1 MVDFRWRQEA
11 EEMAEEKSEDAE
23 MEQDAA
29 PDELLAPE
37 KLARLG
43 APGVLAAIEACPA
56 SEEEARHA
64 DIGKHAEPEVINVVH
79 DADPYSPYRGSSY
92 RAPGGAH
99 RSTNAAPA
107 AQPAPGEA
115 SPLAEGRGVRG

>member
-56 SEEEARHA
+56 SEEEDRHA
-64 DIGKHAEPEVINVVH
+64 DIGKHAEQEVINVVH
-79 DADPYSPYRGSSY
+79 DADPSSPYRGSSY
-92 RAPGGAH
+92 QAPGGAK
-99 RSTNAAPA
+99 RSTIAAA
-107 AQPAPGEA
+107 DAQPVPRDRKR
-115 SPLAEGRGVRG
+115 LV

>member
-1 MVDFRWRQEA
+1 MRISDWSSDVCSSDLDEADGGEDAARDNREKLLGFHAQAERMVDFRWRQEA

-56 SEEEARHA
+56 SEEDR
-64 DIGKHAEPEVINVVH
+64 KSTRLN
-79 DADPYSPYRGSSY
+79 SS
-92 RAPGGAH
+92 H
-99 RSTNAAPA
+99 
-107 AQPAPGEA
+107 
-115 SPLAEGRGVRG
+115 

>member
-1 MVDFRWRQEA
+1 MRISDWSSDVCSSDLDEADGGEDAARDNREKLLGFHAQAERMVDFRWRQEA

-56 SEEEARHA
+56 SEEEDRHA
-64 DIGKHAEPEVINVVH
+64 DIGKHAEQEVINVVH
-79 DADPYSPYRGSSY
+79 DADP
-92 RAPGGAH
+92 
-99 RSTNAAPA
+99 
-107 AQPAPGEA
+107 
-115 SPLAEGRGVRG
+115 